1 MLDDLRFALRRLL
14 SAPLFALAAIA
25 TLALGI
31 GANTAIFSVADAVL
45 FRPLPYAA
53 ADELHVLQMREVET
67 GARATLVDY
76 TFLKAIDEHHGGL
89 SAVGLLESGQ
99 RLVYTDA
106 SGSDYVPLAQ
116 VTANYFDLLGGR
128 AARGRLITATDDT
141 ASGRPAMLSHELWRT
156 RFGER
161 DAIVGR
167 PLTIGTTTFDI
178 VGVLPRDFVFPSVF
192 ARPSAIV
199 TVMPPL
205 ARKAEGGTFH
215 PIVRR
220 GPGVTRQQA
229 QDEID
234 ALIRPLVVSK
244 QGRAYLPYLEDVR
257 SVLYPTG
264 RPIMGMLFA
273 AASLLLLLGCA
284 NLSNMLLARARKDER
299 DCGIRIALGAT
310 RGRLVRLVACEA
322 LLIGLI
328 GSALALVVTSMTFD
342 LLLKQVPP
350 IAYGRAP
357 VGVDLRV
364 FAFGAAL
371 GVIAAL
377 AVAAIPAWR
386 TTRFDAQFLV
396 QQRDAVRSRSVGRP
410 MVAVQVAMAVV
421 LVFGAAVTARALL
434 SILNVPL
441 GFSPDRV
448 ATIGVAPALRGVA
461 LQDFYLRA
469 FETLARRADVVA
481 AGAATSLPLSLS
493 TADQAVAVNG
503 VRHKAVAIYHVL
515 PGYFETLAMPL
526 RRGRLLDANDAR
538 SGASVA
544 VVSEA
549 AVRVLFPDRDPIG
562 ASVSTPSGGT
572 FTVVGVVAD
581 IRRSLDQESTHP
593 VYVLPHEAIRAMTIV
608 GTHAKR
614 RRRHVGGSQARHCR
628 AVAEHTRRRG
638 MVVRIDRRS
647 HGVPEP
653 AIPDSRPRFVRRARA
668 RVDRHGHP
676 RRRLVP
682 DGHPYARAR
691 YPHRHRRDAG
701 VARGTH
707 AASNADACR
716 HRIDCRPGGHAMGGA
731 ARRSPTVQGRRARS
745 RDAGR
750 RVDHRPGDGS
760 AGGLASRAPRRPH
773 RSDRHPSRR
782 LIVWGQ
788 TPISGVRP
796 RTRSAPRGTICHCG
810 AIHVNFC
817 HRTAYSVRNSS
828 LVSPARTLSEAL

>member
-53 ADELHVLQMREVET
+53 ADELHVIQMRDEET

-76 TFLKAIDEHHGGL
+76 TYLKAIDEHHGGL

-106 SGSDYVPLAQ
+106 SGSDYVPLVQ
-116 VTANYFDLLGGR
+116 VTANYFDLLGAR
-128 AARGRLITATDDT
+128 AARGRLLTATDGT
-141 ASGRPAMLSHELWRT
+141 ASGRPALLSHELWRM

-161 DAIVGR
+161 DDIVGR
-167 PLTIGTTTFDI
+167 PLTIGTATFDI

-192 ARPSAIV
+192 VRTSPIV

-205 ARKAEGGTFH
+205 TRKAEGGTFH

-220 GPGVTRQQA
+220 APGVTRQQA
-229 QDEID
+229 QGEID

-244 QGRAYLPYLEDVR
+244 QGRTHLPYLEDVR

-328 GSALALVVTSMTFD
+328 GSALALVVTYMTFD

-396 QQRDAVRSRSVGRP
+396 QQRDAVRSRSFGRP
-410 MVAVQVAMAVV
+410 MVVVQVAMAVV

-448 ATIGVAPALRGVA
+448 ATIGVAPALRGVG

-469 FETLARRADVVA
+469 FETLSRRADVVA
-481 AGAATSLPLSLS
+481 AGAATSLPLSPFA
-493 TADQAVAVNG
+493 ADQAVAVNG

-515 PGYFETLAMPL
+515 PGYFETLAIPL
-526 RRGRLLDANDAR
+526 RRGRLPDASDAR

-544 VVSEA
+544 VLSEA

-562 ASVSTPSGGT
+562 ASVATPSGGT

-608 GTHAKR
+608 
-614 RRRHVGGSQARHCR
+614 V
-628 AVAEHTRRRG
+628 
-638 MVVRIDRRS
+638 
-647 HGVPEP
+647 
-653 AIPDSRPRFVRRARA
+653 
-668 RVDRHGHP
+668 
-676 RRRLVP
+676 
-682 DGHPYARAR
+682 
-691 YPHRHRRDAG
+691 
-701 VARGTH
+701 
-707 AASNADACR
+707 
-716 HRIDCRPGGHAMGGA
+716 
-731 ARRSPTVQGRRARS
+731 
-745 RDAGR
+745 
-750 RVDHRPGDGS
+750 
-760 AGGLASRAPRRPH
+760 
-773 RSDRHPSRR
+773 
-782 LIVWGQ
+782 
-788 TPISGVRP
+788 
-796 RTRSAPRGTICHCG
+796 RTRSADAGTLADLKRDIAALSPNTPVG
-810 AIHVNFC
+810 AAWWSESIAGL
-817 HRTAYSVRNSS
+817 TAYRNPRFQTVVLGSFAALA
-828 LVSPARTLSEAL
+828 LVLTATGILGVVSFLIATRTRELGIRIAIGATPAALVGLMLRQTLMPVGIGLIAGLAATRWAGRLAEAQLFKVDVHDPATLAAASITVLVTAALAAWIPARRAGRVDPIAILRAD